1 MTLALRYEILQAR
14 HGTFIMPE
22 VTREHALVSTRSSSS
37 INAALLAYDDAIFTS
52 VFLCDVGGG
61 DLGSEF

>member
-1 MTLALRYEILQAR
+1 MRFYKRDTEHSHA
-14 HGTFIMPE
+14 G

-61 DLGSEF
+61 DLGPEF